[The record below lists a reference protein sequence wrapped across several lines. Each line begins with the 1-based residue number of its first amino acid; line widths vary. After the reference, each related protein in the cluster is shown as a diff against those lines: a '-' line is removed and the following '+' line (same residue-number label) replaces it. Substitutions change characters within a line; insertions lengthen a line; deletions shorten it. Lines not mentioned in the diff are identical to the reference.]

1 MELAKELERC
11 QAELKSLKEATSE
24 LAHYKQ
30 AYGSQEARLRAAG
43 RENREFKKEIAD
55 LRQKNLSLEQ
65 EIADLRQKNLSL
77 EKRSRYLISSISRQ
91 HDIIKTLREEN
102 ERLLAPSPSTSPRGR
117 HLRFD

>member
-43 RENREFKKEIAD
+43 RENREYKK
-55 LRQKNLSLEQ
+55 